1 MKGSDNM
8 KEDIVRYDII
18 RYAYIYLRIS
28 SHNQVGNNSMNAQEE
43 DIRQYAKE
51 HNIKIIGVYKD
62 VAKSGTTMKN
72 RPGFLKMLSDIK
84 ADTKA
89 DIILIHHFDRS
100 NRNTHDQL
108 NVIYELALKGIRI
121 ISSEGLDSMNP
132 DHREKILEE
141 AVTAE
146 EYSIRLSRETMKGL
160 KVNAEKM
167 LHNDGTPPY
176 GYVVGSDKK
185 LYIDPAKVPAVKAIF
200 EKYAAGLSY
209 DKIIEWLDDNGYKT
223 TKGETFGKT
232 SIKSIL
238 DNEKYC
244 GNYFW
249 NKRSGKDFR
258 GMRNSN
264 KLKDESERYHVI
276 GGVPAIVSE
285 ELFNKVQE
293 RLRDNKSK
301 IRNHNGKNFYP
312 MNGKIFCSKCGAPLK
327 GKVQYSRTNK
337 NGEPVKQYKFSCDCF
352 TPKTVNE
359 KYLDDMIVYGLRECI
374 FSPVNIEELL
384 QRLNVYS
391 ETQNEAIDLQITLL
405 NAEKADVGKRRKNL
419 VDVVARGESI
429 PSIITEIGNMDKQ
442 IKKIDHRISEYEAS
456 KKVFTLDDLRL
467 IKDMFTGY
475 VTEECNED
483 TLTFLNDTI
492 DRIEFGDDVTVKL
505 KKNIK
510 VDRDTK
516 KIFTD

>member
-1 MKGSDNM
+1 M

-167 LHNDGTPPY
+167 LHNGGTPPY
-176 GYVVGSDKK
+176 GYVVGPDKK

-209 DKIIEWLDDNGYKT
+209 DKIIEWLDANGYKT
-223 TKGETFGKT
+223 AKGETFGKT

-238 DNEKYC
+238 ENEKYC

-258 GMRNSN
+258 GMRNSH

>member
-8 KEDIVRYDII
+8 NYSIENGYEYK
-18 RYAYIYLRIS
+18 RIS
-28 SHNQVGNNSMNAQEE
+28 SCNQIGNNSFNAQ
-43 DIRQYAKE
+43 DDAIQQYARE
-51 HNIKIIGVYKD
+51 HNIKIIGSYED
-62 VAKSGTTMKN
+62 VAKSGTSVIH
-72 RPGFLKMLSDIK
+72 RPGYQKMMSDLEK
-84 ADTKA
+84 HPEVKY
-89 DIILIHHFDRS
+89 IIVHNLDRLH
-100 NRNTHDQL
+100 RNAREQL
-108 NVIYELALKGIRI
+108 NMIYELKAKGIGI
-121 ISSEGLDSMNP
+121 LTTSGLNTLDEDCMS
-132 DHREKILEE
+132 DILDEAADAEK
-141 AVTAE
+141 
-146 EYSIRLSRETMKGL
+146 YSRRLSKETMKGL

-167 LHNDGTPPY
+167 LHNGGTPPY
-176 GYVVGSDKK
+176 GYVVGPDKG
-185 LYIDPAKVPAVKAIF
+185 LHIDPAKEPAVKAIF

-223 TKGETFGKT
+223 AKGETFGKT

-238 DNEKYC
+238 ENEKYC

-258 GMRNSN
+258 GMRNSH
-264 KLKDESERYHVI
+264 KLKDESECYHVI

-312 MNGKIFCSKCGAPLK
+312 MNGKIFCSKCGASLK

-374 FSPVNIEELL
+374 FSPLNIEELL

-391 ETQNEAIDLQITLL
+391 EAQNEAIDLQITLL
-405 NAEKADVGKRRKNL
+405 NAEKADVEKRRKNL

-429 PSIITEIGNMDKQ
+429 PSIITEIGSMDEQ
-442 IKKIDHRISEYEAS
+442 IQKIDHRISEYEAS

-475 VTEECNED
+475 VREECNED

-492 DRIEFGDDVTVKL
+492 DRIEVGDDVTVKL

>member
-1 MKGSDNM
+1 MKNKNVES
-8 KEDIVRYDII
+8 
-18 RYAYIYLRIS
+18 AYEYGRIS
-28 SHNQVGNNSMNAQEE
+28 SPNQVGNNSMSAQTQAIHKFAE
-43 DIRQYAKE
+43 YN
-51 HNIKIIGVYKD
+51 NIKIIKSYED
-62 VAKSGTTMKN
+62 IAKSGTSVIH
-72 RPGFLKMLSDIK
+72 RPGYQKMMSDLEK
-84 ADTKA
+84 HPEVKY
-89 DIILIHHFDRS
+89 IIVHNLDRLH
-100 NRNTHDQL
+100 RNTREQL
-108 NVIYELALKGIRI
+108 NMIYELKAKGIGI
-121 ISSEGLDSMNP
+121 LTTSGLNTMDEDCMSEILDEAAAA
-132 DHREKILEE
+132 EK
-141 AVTAE
+141 
-146 EYSIRLSRETMKGL
+146 YSRRLSKETMKGL
-160 KVNAEKM
+160 KINAEKM
-167 LHNDGTPPY
+167 LHNGGTPPY
-176 GYVVGSDKK
+176 GYTVGPDKR
-185 LYIDPAKVPAVKAIF
+185 LHIDEAKEPAVKRIF
-200 EKYAAGLSY
+200 EMYAAGLSY
-209 DKIIEWLDDNGYKT
+209 DKIIDWLDNNGYKT
-223 TKGETFGKT
+223 AKGESFGKT

-238 DNEKYC
+238 ENEKYC

-258 GMRNSN
+258 GMRNSH
-264 KLKDESERYHVI
+264 KLKDENECYHVV

-285 ELFNKVQE
+285 ELFNKVQD

-312 MNGKIFCSKCGAPLK
+312 MNGKVVCSKCGKPLK
-327 GKVQYSRTNK
+327 GKVQYSKTNK

-374 FSPVNIEELL
+374 FSPVNNDELL
-384 QRLNVYS
+384 HRLNEYS
-391 ETQNEAIDLQITLL
+391 KSQNENIELQISLL
-405 NAEKADVGKRRKNL
+405 NAEKADVEKRRKNL
-419 VDVVARGESI
+419 MDVVARGESI
-429 PSIITEIGNMDKQ
+429 PSIITEIGNMDEQ

-475 VTEECNED
+475 VREECNED

-492 DRIEFGDDVTVKL
+492 DRIEVGDDVTVKL

>member
-1 MKGSDNM
+1 M
-8 KEDIVRYDII
+8 KEDIV

-43 DIRQYAKE
+43 AIRQYAKE

-62 VAKSGTTMKN
+62 VAKSGTSIIH
-72 RPGFLKMLSDIK
+72 RPGYQKMMSDLEK
-84 ADTKA
+84 HPEVK
-89 DIILIHHFDRS
+89 DIIVHNLDRLH
-100 NRNTHDQL
+100 RNAREQH
-108 NVIYELALKGIRI
+108 NMIYELKVKGIGI
-121 ISSEGLDSMNP
+121 LTTSGLNTLDEDCMS
-132 DHREKILEE
+132 DILDEAADAEK
-141 AVTAE
+141 
-146 EYSIRLSRETMKGL
+146 YSRRLSKETMKGL

-167 LHNDGTPPY
+167 LHNGGTPPY
-176 GYVVGSDKK
+176 GYVVGPDKK
-185 LYIDPAKVPAVKAIF
+185 LYIDLAKEPAVKAIF

-209 DKIIEWLDDNGYKT
+209 DKIIEWLDANGYKT
-223 TKGETFGKT
+223 AKGETFGKT

-238 DNEKYC
+238 ENEKYC

-312 MNGKIFCSKCGAPLK
+312 MNGKIYCSKCGKPLK

-391 ETQNEAIDLQITLL
+391 EAQNEAIDLQITLL
-405 NAEKADVGKRRKNL
+405 NAEKADVEKRRKNL

-429 PSIITEIGNMDKQ
+429 PSIITEIGNMDEQ

-467 IKDMFTGY
+467 IKELFTGY
-475 VTEECNED
+475 VREECNED

-492 DRIEFGDDVTVKL
+492 DRIEVGDDVTVKL

>member
-1 MKGSDNM
+1 MKDEN
-8 KEDIVRYDII
+8 VT
-18 RYAYIYLRIS
+18 YAYMYRRIS
-28 SHNQVGNNSMNAQEE
+28 SWNQVGNNSLNAQKEA
-43 DIRQYAKE
+43 IMQYAEE
-51 HNIKIIGVYKD
+51 HNIKIVGDYVD
-62 VAKSGTTMKN
+62 SAKSGTTTKN
-72 RPGFLKMLSDIK
+72 RTAWLKMLSDMDK
-84 ADTKA
+84 NPQVTEVVTHY
-89 DIILIHHFDRS
+89 L
-100 NRNTHDQL
+100 NRTARNARDLLNTSYD
-108 NVIYELALKGIRI
+108 LALKGKSI
-121 ISSEGLDSMNP
+121 ITTDGLDTLNP
-132 DHREKILEE
+132 EHREKILDAAAE
-141 AVTAE
+141 AE
-146 EYSIRLSRETMKGL
+146 KYSLLLKRETMKGL

-167 LHNDGTPPY
+167 LHNGGTPPY
-176 GYVVGSDKK
+176 GYVVGPDKK
-185 LYIDPAKVPAVKAIF
+185 LHIDLAKEPAVKAIF

-209 DKIIEWLDDNGYKT
+209 DKIIEWLDANGYKT
-223 TKGETFGKT
+223 AKGETFSKT

-238 DNEKYC
+238 ENEKYC

-258 GMRNSN
+258 CMRNSH

-276 GGVPAIVSE
+276 GGVPAIVSV

-327 GKVQYSRTNK
+327 GKVQYSKTNK

-352 TPKTVNE
+352 TPKSVNE

-391 ETQNEAIDLQITLL
+391 EAQNDRIDLQITLL
-405 NAEKADVGKRRKNL
+405 NAEKADVEKRRKNL

-429 PSIITEIGNMDKQ
+429 PSIITEIGNMDEQ
-442 IKKIDHRISEYEAS
+442 IKKIDYRISEYETS

-475 VTEECNED
+475 VREECNED

-492 DRIEFGDDVTVKL
+492 DRIEVGDDVTVKL

>member
-1 MKGSDNM
+1 MSD
-8 KEDIVRYDII
+8 VRYAFMY
-18 RYAYIYLRIS
+18 RRIS
-28 SHNQVGNNSMNAQEE
+28 SHNQVGNNSLSAQE
-43 DIRQYAKE
+43 DAIRKYAVE
-51 HNIKIIGVYKD
+51 NNIKIIGSYED

-72 RPGFLKMLSDIK
+72 RPSFLKMLNDIEKDKK
-84 ADTKA
+84 AN
-89 DIILIHHFDRS
+89 IILIHHFDRS
-100 NRNTHDQL
+100 NRNTRDQL
-108 NVIYELALKGIRI
+108 NVIYALALKGISI
-121 ISSEGLDSMNP
+121 ISTDGLDSMNP
-132 DHREKILEE
+132 DDMAEILEE
-141 AVTAE
+141 AVAAE
-146 EYSIRLSRETMKGL
+146 KYSIRLSHETIKGL

-167 LHNDGTPPY
+167 LHNGGPPPY
-176 GYVVGSDKK
+176 GYTVGPDKR
-185 LYIDPAKVPAVKAIF
+185 LHIDPAKEPAVKAIF

-209 DKIIEWLDDNGYKT
+209 DKIIEWLDANGYKT
-223 TKGETFGKT
+223 AKGETFGKT

-238 DNEKYC
+238 ENEKYC

-276 GGVPAIVSE
+276 GGVPAIVS
-285 ELFNKVQE
+285 V
-293 RLRDNKSK
+293 D
-301 IRNHNGKNFYP
+301 NGKNFYP
-312 MNGKIFCSKCGAPLK
+312 MNGKIFCSKCGASLK
-327 GKVQYSRTNK
+327 GRVQYSRTNK

-359 KYLDDMIVYGLRECI
+359 KYLDDMIVYGLRECT

-391 ETQNEAIDLQITLL
+391 EAQNEAIDLQITLL
-405 NAEKADVGKRRKNL
+405 NAEKADVEKRRKNL

-429 PSIITEIGNMDKQ
+429 PSIITEIGNMDEQ

-456 KKVFTLDDLRL
+456 KKVFTLDDLHL

-475 VTEECNED
+475 VREECNED

-492 DRIEFGDDVTVKL
+492 DRIEVGDDVTVKL

>member
-1 MKGSDNM
+1 MKDDN
-8 KEDIVRYDII
+8 V
-18 RYAYIYLRIS
+18 RYAYMYRRIS
-28 SHNQVGNNSMNAQEE
+28 SHNQVGNNSLSAQA
-43 DIRQYAKE
+43 DAIRHYAKE
-51 HNIKIIGVYKD
+51 QNIKITGSYED

-72 RPGFLKMLSDIK
+72 RPGFLKMLKDIE
-84 ADTKA
+84 ADPKA
-89 DIILIHHFDRS
+89 DIILIHHYDRS
-100 NRNTHDQL
+100 NRNAREQL

-121 ISSEGLDSMNP
+121 ISTDGLDSMNA
-132 DHREKILEE
+132 DDMAEILEE
-141 AVTAE
+141 AVVAE
-146 EYSIRLSRETMKGL
+146 KYSIRLSKETMKGL
-160 KVNAEKM
+160 KINAKN
-167 LHNDGTPPY
+167 LVHNGGIPPY
-176 GYVVGSDKK
+176 GYIVGPDRKLNIDKSK
-185 LYIDPAKVPAVKAIF
+185 EPAVKRIF
-200 EKYAAGLSY
+200 EMYSTGMSY
-209 DKIIEWLDDNGYKT
+209 EKIIEWLDNNGYKT
-223 TKGETFGKT
+223 AKGDKFVKT

-238 DNEKYC
+238 ENEKYC

-249 NKRSGKDFR
+249 NKRSGKDIR
-258 GMRNSN
+258 GMRNSH
-264 KLKDESERYHVI
+264 KLKEDYYHVV
-276 GGVPAIVSE
+276 GGVPAIISK

-312 MNGKIFCSKCGAPLK
+312 MNGKIFCSKCSAPLK
-327 GKVQYSRTNK
+327 GKVQYSKTNK

-359 KYLDDMIVYGLRECI
+359 KYLDDMIAFGLRECI
-374 FSPVNIEELL
+374 FSPANIKELL
-384 QRLNVYS
+384 QRLNEYS
-391 ETQNEAIDLQITLL
+391 ESQNEAIDIQITLL
-405 NAEKADVGKRRKNL
+405 NSEKADVEKRRKNL
-419 VDVVARGESI
+419 LDVVARGESI
-429 PSIITEIGNMDKQ
+429 PSIITEIGNMDEQ

-475 VTEECNED
+475 VREECNED

-492 DRIEFGDDVTVKL
+492 DRIEVGDDVTVKL